1 MSMSLRLLSLSA
13 SALLMSAC
21 TTPAVPPS
29 ANACNADAI
38 QPYVG
43 RIATPAVVEEARKAA
58 GAELV
63 RALKPDDAATMDYRV
78 ERINIMLDDANKIV
92 SATCG

>member
-1 MSMSLRLLSLSA
+1 MSMSTRLLGLSA
-13 SALLMSAC
+13 SALLLAAC
-21 TTPAVPPS
+21 AAPATQPS
-29 ANACNADAI
+29 ASACNADAI

-43 RIATPAVVEEARKAA
+43 QVATPTVVKAARKAA

-63 RALKPDDAATMDYRV
+63 RALKPNDAATMDYRV
-78 ERINIMLDDANKIV
+78 ERINIMVDDANMIV

>member
-1 MSMSLRLLSLSA
+1 MSLSIRMYGLSATALLLS
-13 SALLMSAC
+13 AC
-21 TTPAVPPS
+21 ATPATPPTAS
-29 ANACNADAI
+29 ACNAGAI

-43 RIATPAVVEEARKAA
+43 QVATPAVVDAARKSA

-63 RALKPDDAATMDYRV
+63 RALKPNDAATMDYRA
-78 ERINIMLDDANKIV
+78 ERINILVDDANKIV

>member
-1 MSMSLRLLSLSA
+1 MKISPCLSGLSAAALLLS
-13 SALLMSAC
+13 AC
-21 TTPAVPPS
+21 ATPATPPS
-29 ANACNADAI
+29 AGACNASAI

-43 RIATPAVVEEARKAA
+43 QLATPTVVEAARKAA

-63 RALKPDDAATMDYRV
+63 RALKPDDAATMDYRI
-78 ERINIMLDDANKIV
+78 ERLNIMLDDGRRIV

>member
-1 MSMSLRLLSLSA
+1 MSISSRLLALSTI
-13 SALLMSAC
+13 LLLSAC
-21 TTPAVPPS
+21 TTPATPP
-29 ANACNADAI
+29 AAGACNADAI

-43 RIATPAVVEEARKAA
+43 QVASTDVVDAARKAA

-63 RALKPDDAATMDYRV
+63 RALKPNDAATLDYRV
-78 ERINIMLDDANKIV
+78 ERLNIMLDDDSKIV